1 MAGGIGCVEMLRAAA
16 VVALCAALAAAGCG
30 GGGGSTMRGTTGAA
44 PVHPGGGHRAARDV
58 AAYRMAVDAVLAS
71 YLVVQRRAFRSLR
84 EAADATAFAAALGR
98 LRRATVRAADRL
110 AAQRPPAPAVAAHR
124 RFVAAFRSL
133 ARVLRSAIDARRR
146 SDFQRLRRVGRRLA
160 SGEFSRPIVDAARQI
175 DAALRPR

>member
-1 MAGGIGCVEMLRAAA
+1 MARIVAA
-16 VVALCAALAAAGCG
+16 VALCAVLGAAGCG
-30 GGGGSTMRGTTGAA
+30 GGGGSTTRGSTGAA
-44 PVHPGGGHRAARDV
+44 PVHPGGGGQRAARDV
-58 AAYRMAVDAVLAS
+58 AAYRTAVDAVLAS
-71 YLVVQRRAFRSLR
+71 YGVAQRRAFRSLR
-84 EAADATAFAAALGR
+84 RAADATAFAAALGR

-110 AAQRPPAPAVAAHR
+110 AAQRPPAPAVAPHR

-175 DAALRPR
+175 DTVLRPR

>member
-1 MAGGIGCVEMLRAAA
+1 MARIVAA
-16 VVALCAALAAAGCG
+16 VALCAVLGAAGCG
-30 GGGGSTMRGTTGAA
+30 GGGGSTTRGSTGAA
-44 PVHPGGGHRAARDV
+44 PVRPGGGGQRATRDV
-58 AAYRMAVDAVLAS
+58 AAYRTAVEAVLAS
-71 YLVVQRRAFRSLR
+71 YGVAQRRAFRSLR
-84 EAADATAFAAALGR
+84 GAADATAFAAALGR

-110 AAQRPPAPAVAAHR
+110 AVQRPPAPAVAPHR

-160 SGEFSRPIVDAARQI
+160 AGEFSRPIVDAARRI

>member
-1 MAGGIGCVEMLRAAA
+1 MAWMRAAVA
-16 VVALCAALAAAGCG
+16 VALCAVLVAAGCG
-30 GGGGSTMRGTTGAA
+30 GGGGSTTRAPAGAA
-44 PVHPGGGHRAARDV
+44 PVHPGGGGQRAARDV
-58 AAYRMAVDAVLAS
+58 VGYRTAVDAVLAS
-71 YLVVQRRAFRSLR
+71 YAVAQRRAFRSLR
-84 EAADATAFAAALGR
+84 GAADATAFAAALGR

-110 AAQRPPAPAVAAHR
+110 AAQRPPAPVVAPHR
-124 RFVAAFRSL
+124 RFVAAFRSP